1 MNYTTEWQNKID
13 LLEKNPKE
21 HNWEE
26 ICKWYQFDNKDC
38 AKTCKLT
45 VFNRGV
51 WLEID
56 ELDRVSWKYR
66 KVRALTEDNVFYDGW
81 YFTINNTSSLG
92 SFNHVFQIDK
102 ASIDLRGEPD
112 GRAKKMLC
120 EFIKKYGG
128 VFDEDLPAIP
138 KGILKL

>member
-13 LLEKNPKE
+13 NLEKNRKIHE
-21 HNWEE
+21 WEE
-26 ICKWYQFDNKDC
+26 IHKWYQFDNKDH
-38 AKTCKLT
+38 AKSRNLT
-45 VFNRGV
+45 VFDRGV

-56 ELDRVSWKYR
+56 ELNRVSWKYR
-66 KVRALTEDNVFYDGW
+66 KVRALTEDDVFYDGW
-81 YFTINNTSSLG
+81 YFTINDCSSLG
-92 SFNHVFQIDK
+92 SFNHVFKIDK

-112 GRAKKMLC
+112 RRARKMLL

-128 VFDEDLPAIP
+128 VSDEDLPTVP

>member
-21 HNWEE
+21 HEWEE
-26 ICKWYQFDNKDC
+26 ICKWYQFDNKEYT
-38 AKTCKLT
+38 KSHKLI

-51 WLEID
+51 WLKID
-56 ELDRVSWKYR
+56 ELSWKYR

-81 YFTINNTSSLG
+81 YFTVNNTSSLG
-92 SFNHVFQIDK
+92 SFNHVFNIDK

-112 GRAKKMLC
+112 GRARKMLC
-120 EFIKKYGG
+120 EFIKKYVG

-138 KGILKL
+138 KGILKI